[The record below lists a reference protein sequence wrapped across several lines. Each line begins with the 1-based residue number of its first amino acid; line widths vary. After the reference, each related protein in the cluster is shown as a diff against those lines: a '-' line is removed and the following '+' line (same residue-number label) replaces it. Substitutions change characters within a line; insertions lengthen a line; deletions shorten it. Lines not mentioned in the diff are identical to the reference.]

1 MLSLL
6 SMKMNLL
13 ITPKRIAILSSNGI
27 DSSATNLQG
36 LTEAATWLAGQCFA
50 GNISQAE
57 VANWLNSLN
66 LPALLAADAQQ

>member
-27 DSSATNLQG
+27 GPSATNLQD
-36 LTEAATWLAGQCFA
+36 LTAEATWLAGQRFA
-50 GNISQAE
+50 GNVSQAE

-66 LPALLAADAQQ
+66 LPALPG